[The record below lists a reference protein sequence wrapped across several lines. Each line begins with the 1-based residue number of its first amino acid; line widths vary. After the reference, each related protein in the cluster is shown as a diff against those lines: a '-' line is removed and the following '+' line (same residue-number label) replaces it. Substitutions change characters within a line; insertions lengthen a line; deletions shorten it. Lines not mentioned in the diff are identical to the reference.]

1 MWAPPDG
8 VELEGETYRINTDFR
23 AGIAYY
29 TALTS
34 GEPVRADSL
43 LRLFFPEQRP
53 PQEAALAAISD
64 FLRCGEEAAEEQSE
78 DTAVSVMP
86 YSYVTDA
93 DALVAEF
100 QRVYGIDLTT
110 ADMHWWRFRALLRGL
125 LAHSFSERV
134 KYRTCDPQII
144 KDKET
149 RRQWVRLKETYALG
163 PDGLPVRRPKT
174 VEEYNEMLLAQARG
188 ERW

>member
-8 VELEGETYRINTDFR
+8 VELEGESYRINTDFR

-34 GEPVRADSL
+34 GEPVRVDSL
-43 LRLFFPEQRP
+43 LRLFFPEQCP
-53 PQEAALAAISD
+53 PQEAAVAAISD
-64 FLRCGEEAAEEQSE
+64 FLRCGEPVEENPDDAAPS
-78 DTAVSVMP
+78 APP

-93 DALVAEF
+93 EAMTAEF
-100 QRVYGIDLTT
+100 QRVYGIDLT
-110 ADMHWWRFRALLRGL
+110 AAEMHWWRFRALLRGL

-134 KYRTCDPQII
+134 KYRTCDPQGI
-144 KDKET
+144 KDKEI
-149 RRQWVRLKETYALG
+149 RRQWTRLKEIYALG
-163 PDGLPVRRPKT
+163 SDGMAVRRPKT
-174 VEEYNEMLLAQARG
+174 LEEYNEMLLAQARG